1 MKISTK
7 SARSTSSLTPTA
19 HAAGGTIIHSRPP
32 IFALTTSLSCF
43 LIAWLFSFRSSW
55 RWCGAL
61 MGLAGLL
68 VVWQIH
74 IASNAPTLVVRG
86 LIATLYRK
94 GVAAGSFVL
103 SDLSIVEGNLTIG
116 FA

>member
-1 MKISTK
+1 
-7 SARSTSSLTPTA
+7 
-19 HAAGGTIIHSRPP
+19 
-32 IFALTTSLSCF
+32 
-43 LIAWLFSFRSSW
+43 
-55 RWCGAL
+55 

-68 VVWQIH
+68 GVWQIH
-74 IASNAPTLVVRG
+74 IASNAPTLVIHG

-116 FA
+116 FALFALALTSSLSRRVRYHADAKTQASTNRG